1 MKKLF
6 VSYAWAIWCWK
17 TPITNYIS
25 TKLWLPTFNTDSIR
39 SEVCEDFL
47 KFDENEA
54 QRRIKERLTSI
65 IKRWWAFIFDASV
78 DRKRWILKDVL
89 IKNWYKCFII
99 SIDLNRDALL
109 KFYETKSYFESI
121 NMIDK
126 VYGDHQNFLME
137 FSDDVNIHI
146 DINNYKKRLDIVYR
160 AIKKRIKEIEE
171 L

>member
-65 IKRWWAFIFDASV
+65 IKGWWAFIFDASV